1 MKIFK
6 FLTLFFSFITIA
18 VQAQPGKKIITLT
31 AEGQPNIKFETTNHN
46 FDTIEEG
53 TQATFEFTYT
63 NTGKTPLVITDVKPP
78 CNCTIPVWSKEPLQ
92 PGMSAKIKVTY
103 DSKGKPAG
111 HFKKTISV
119 SHNGESMN
127 DLITIE
133 GVIKI

>member
-1 MKIFK
+1 MKILK
-6 FLTLFFSFITIA
+6 FLTLFFSLITLA

-31 AEGQPNIKFETTNHN
+31 AEGQPNIKFETTIHN
-46 FDTIEEG
+46 FDTITEG
-53 TQATFEFTYT
+53 TQATYEFTYT

-92 PGMSAKIKVTY
+92 PGMSAKLKVTY

-111 HFKKTISV
+111 PFKKTISV
-119 SHNGESMN
+119 SHNGESMQ
-127 DLITIE
+127 DFITIE